1 MAEVIACT
9 VYKVIVNGVGP
20 KKYLA
25 KFPAMRGV
33 IKCHER
39 LDDSLLFTL
48 TNTRRTSVKGKMV
61 TKKTSHYFAIRYDSL
76 GEERPFELHGK
87 KVSISSQKIVVE

>member
-48 TNTRRTSVKGKMV
+48 TSAKKMPVKGRIVQKKITRR
-61 TKKTSHYFAIRYDSL
+61 FAIRYDSL
-76 GEERPFELHGK
+76 EEDRPFDLHGQTVA
-87 KVSISSQKIVVE
+87 VSPRRIEVL

>member
-1 MAEVIACT
+1 MAEVITCT
-9 VYKVIVNGVGP
+9 VYKVVLNGVGP

-48 TNTRRTSVKGKMV
+48 ISTKRTLVKGKTV
-61 TKKTSHYFAIRYDSL
+61 QKKTSHHFAIRYDSL
-76 GEERPFELHGK
+76 EEERPFELHGK
-87 KVSISSQKIVVE
+87 TATVSSKKIEVA